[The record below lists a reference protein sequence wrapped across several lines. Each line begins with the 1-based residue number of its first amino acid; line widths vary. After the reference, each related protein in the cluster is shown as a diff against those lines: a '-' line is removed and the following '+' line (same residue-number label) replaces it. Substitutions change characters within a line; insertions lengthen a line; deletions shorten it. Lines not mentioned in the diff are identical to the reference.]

1 MLLDLLLKAETQTMM
16 FLNTM
21 KWFVKSLNLIKPLN
35 IRALTE
41 RRIPL
46 KLVLRNVKTAS
57 VWLNPSN
64 TFNEI
69 EHVVIK
75 SL

>member
-35 IRALTE
+35 IRRQKLLAKGIRVMNLMITY
-41 RRIPL
+41 PL
-46 KLVLRNVKTAS
+46 EL
-57 VWLNPSN
+57 
-64 TFNEI
+64 
-69 EHVVIK
+69 
-75 SL
+75 

>member
-35 IRALTE
+35 IRQKLLAKGIRVMNLMITY
-41 RRIPL
+41 PL
-46 KLVLRNVKTAS
+46 EV
-57 VWLNPSN
+57 
-64 TFNEI
+64 
-69 EHVVIK
+69 
-75 SL
+75 